1 MADRVPASIRIGG
14 ALSRIH
20 LPTLIAEIEA
30 AALVDALGDLFRLDH
45 ITGAEP
51 LELYANEVTWG
62 RFEDLE
68 AFCVIH
74 RLPFARWSGSYPG
87 SFEAERVIFDGASD
101 PRYYTVT
108 ENDVVVVTAAEV
120 RSLGSFDAVLGYLA
134 SADPEL
140 PPLIILAANEEASN
154 G

>member
-20 LPTLIAEIEA
+20 LPILIAEIEA
-30 AALVDALGDLFRLDH
+30 EALVDALGEPFRFNH

-51 LELYANEVTWG
+51 LELHANDVAWG

-68 AFCVIH
+68 AFCIIH

-87 SFEAERVIFDGASD
+87 SFEAERVVFDGTSD

-108 ENDVVVVTAAEV
+108 ENDVVVVTASEV
-120 RSLGSFDAVLGYLA
+120 RSLGSFDAVLAYLA
-134 SADPEL
+134 SAEPKL
-140 PPLIILAANEEASN
+140 PPLTIAAADQTPSPS
-154 G
+154 